1 MKKLL
6 SFALVCV
13 MLLALVPQALA
24 AKQELV
30 VSVSSG
36 IESKEWFQE
45 GMKRF
50 NEKHPN
56 VEVVLEP
63 HEGISARPKIV
74 SQIYTG
80 NAPDVLYA
88 NLYWVKDFAKN
99 GWITPVNDY
108 FDEETI
114 NDFYEDFRNY
124 ATVDGKLYGFFN
136 ATDIA
141 TIVYRKSLLEAAGI
155 EIPAEGECWTW
166 EQFVEAGKKLTQDT
180 DNDGKIDVWGIGVS
194 AANEGTTTYTN
205 FPMYFMAG
213 GTLVDENG
221 NSTCGGEA
229 AVKTMQFYYD
239 LLNTYKTTP
248 PESYA
253 YSHSELVSAFN
264 AGQYAMLFDASWS
277 IGSLAPQFPEDV
289 YAMLYPVPQAGDAS
303 QGLCGGWVYT
313 IMAEEDETKQLA
325 ADFIREMI
333 AVDLCVARYN
343 ENMALPVRYSAF
355 DRIISEENDP
365 VRKSWMTVFSKQMEH
380 TNLKPG
386 DAIYDII
393 QDEYTVH
400 LAQVMK
406 GEMTAQDAV
415 TDMENKIQ
423 QRGKE
428 AGFIK

>member
-13 MLLALVPQALA
+13 MMIDLVPQAFA

-30 VSVSSG
+30 VSVSSD

-45 GMKRF
+45 GMRRF
-50 NEKHPN
+50 SEKHPK
-56 VEVVLEP
+56 VEIILEP
-63 HEGISARPKIV
+63 HEGISARPKLV

-114 NDFYEDFRNY
+114 NDFYADFRNY

-155 EIPAEGECWTW
+155 EIPAEDECWTW

-194 AANEGTTTYTN
+194 ASNEGTTTYTN

-213 GTLVDENG
+213 GTLVDERQCS
-221 NSTCGGEA
+221 STMICSIPTRPLRPKAMPTLIPKWYQHLMPVSMLCFLMPAGLSIHWHLSSPR
-229 AVKTMQFYYD
+229 MY
-239 LLNTYKTTP
+239 TP
-248 PESYA
+248 CFIPS
-253 YSHSELVSAFN
+253 LKR
-264 AGQYAMLFDASWS
+264 AMLLRVCAAAGCTLSWLKKMKPS
-277 IGSLAPQFPEDV
+277 N
-289 YAMLYPVPQAGDAS
+289 
-303 QGLCGGWVYT
+303 W
-313 IMAEEDETKQLA
+313 
-325 ADFIREMI
+325 R
-333 AVDLCVARYN
+333 
-343 ENMALPVRYSAF
+343 
-355 DRIISEENDP
+355 RISSE
-365 VRKSWMTVFSKQMEH
+365 K
-380 TNLKPG
+380 
-386 DAIYDII
+386 
-393 QDEYTVH
+393 
-400 LAQVMK
+400 
-406 GEMTAQDAV
+406 
-415 TDMENKIQ
+415 
-423 QRGKE
+423 
-428 AGFIK
+428 

>member
-13 MLLALVPQALA
+13 MMIALVPQAFA

-30 VSVSSG
+30 VSVSSD

-45 GMKRF
+45 GMRRF
-50 NEKHPN
+50 SEKHPK
-56 VEVVLEP
+56 VEIVLEP
-63 HEGISARPKIV
+63 HEGISARPKLV

-114 NDFYEDFRNY
+114 NDFYADFRNY
-124 ATVDGKLYGFFN
+124 ATVDGKMYGFFN

-155 EIPAEGECWTW
+155 EIPAEDECWTW

-180 DNDGKIDVWGIGVS
+180 DNDGKIDVLGIGVS
-194 AANEGTTTYTN
+194 SSNEGTTTYTN

-229 AVKTMQFYYD
+229 AVKTMQFY
-239 LLNTYKTTP
+239 
-248 PESYA
+248 
-253 YSHSELVSAFN
+253 
-264 AGQYAMLFDASWS
+264 
-277 IGSLAPQFPEDV
+277 
-289 YAMLYPVPQAGDAS
+289 
-303 QGLCGGWVYT
+303 
-313 IMAEEDETKQLA
+313 
-325 ADFIREMI
+325 
-333 AVDLCVARYN
+333 
-343 ENMALPVRYSAF
+343 
-355 DRIISEENDP
+355 
-365 VRKSWMTVFSKQMEH
+365 
-380 TNLKPG
+380 
-386 DAIYDII
+386 
-393 QDEYTVH
+393 
-400 LAQVMK
+400 
-406 GEMTAQDAV
+406 
-415 TDMENKIQ
+415 
-423 QRGKE
+423 
-428 AGFIK
+428 